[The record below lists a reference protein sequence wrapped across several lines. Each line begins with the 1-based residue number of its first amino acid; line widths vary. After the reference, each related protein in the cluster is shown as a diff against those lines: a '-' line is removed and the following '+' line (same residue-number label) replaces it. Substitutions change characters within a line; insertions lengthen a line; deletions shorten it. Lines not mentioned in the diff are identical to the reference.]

1 MVGWVISRRLKSQ
14 KRAKFFLSHIES
26 RIQESIKQWYPE
38 IKDTV
43 DLVLAPMVARK
54 NLAYASVV
62 DDTSRLDHHVDYE
75 VFHSKRSLMN
85 DFAKK
90 VKNLQILTESDP
102 LVPGATIHPLQ
113 EDPNT
118 PQD

>member
-1 MVGWVISRRLKSQ
+1 MSEDR
-14 KRAKFFLSHIES
+14 
-26 RIQESIKQWYPE
+26 
-38 IKDTV
+38 V
-43 DLVLAPMVARK
+43 DLVLAPMVARQ
-54 NLAYASVV
+54 NLAYASV

-75 VFHSKRSLMN
+75 VFHSKRSLMD
-85 DFAKK
+85 DFTKK

-102 LVPGATIHPLQ
+102 FVTGATMQPLQ